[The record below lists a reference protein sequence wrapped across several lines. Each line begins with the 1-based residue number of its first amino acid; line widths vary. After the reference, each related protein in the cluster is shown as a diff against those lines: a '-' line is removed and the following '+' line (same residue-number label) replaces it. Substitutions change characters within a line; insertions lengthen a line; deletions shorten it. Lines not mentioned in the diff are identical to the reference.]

1 VEKRKKQGG
10 RSLGTPNKTTKEI
23 RELISYAIEQNIE
36 SLVNDLR
43 KLPTKER
50 VECMVKL
57 LRFIVPMPTEKQV
70 QDDKIEVVFVQG
82 KTIL

>member
-1 VEKRKKQGG
+1 M
-10 RSLGTPNKTTKEI
+10 I
-23 RELISYAIEQNIE
+23 C
-36 SLVNDLR
+36 